1 MKKLLIFIPLL
12 LVGCGAFQSTSTTT
26 TSTTTTTIDYGSD
39 CNLSS
44 YKKWRQEL
52 NKVSNFY
59 LKDFSNAS
67 DNDINNFIDILEDI
81 RFKTNNLS
89 LTQIDTTAFILSID
103 NFVEDVYYYHYKSN
117 SQSVVEVNI
126 SLTKFQ
132 REAKFLIANYY
143 KECYE
148 K

>member
-1 MKKLLIFIPLL
+1 MKKLLIIIPLL
-12 LVGCGAFQSTSTTT
+12 LVGCGAFQSTPTTT

-39 CNLSS
+39 CNKST
-44 YKKWRQEL
+44 YQKWRQQL
-52 NKVSNFY
+52 DKIPNFY
-59 LKDFSNAS
+59 LKDFSKAS
-67 DNDINNFIDILEDI
+67 DKDVNNFINILEDI

-89 LTQIDTTAFILSID
+89 LTQIDTTSFVLSID

-126 SLTKFQ
+126 SKTKFQ
-132 REAKFLIANYY
+132 REAKLIISKYY
-143 KECYE
+143 KDCYE